1 MLQHCPLWSSLKAEV
16 GDYRS
21 DRLAKNLVAQF
32 VDDAQQRIRAKPFPK
47 IWVLVQTAALSRKS
61 DGSPCHKAFV
71 PMQPSELLSN
81 QVRYY
86 KRNTKRSRLMRL
98 VRNSR
103 CISGRHH
110 KHARFVVERGQVVL
124 PAKNADPVGLA
135 IAQSNVGSVTGDDQ
149 LGARRLADDW
159 PDRTAEIPH
168 GVGIW
173 AVRTVHSS

>member
-86 KRNTKRSRLMRL
+86 KRNTKGSRL
-98 VRNSR
+98 
-103 CISGRHH
+103 
-110 KHARFVVERGQVVL
+110 ARFVVERGQVVL

-135 IAQSNVGSVTGDDQ
+135 IAQSNVGSVPGDDQ
-149 LGARRLADDW
+149 LGARRLAHNR
-159 PDRTAEIPH
+159 PD
-168 GVGIW
+168 
-173 AVRTVHSS
+173 